1 MNPAY
6 VSLLA
11 LLFPTQ
17 LRSQQLLIPTQLRS
31 QQHHWVPLIVTEAE
45 EVDIDTATIVSASTS
60 RRAWLRWTF
69 DRAAMRTFSVSPPY
83 HVELVEINCVTL
95 ESRVLAAT
103 EINAWMDPSLTKQS
117 TPASTTEAAWQMPAT
132 GSLFAQVNTAACH
145 WAKAGA

>member
-11 LLFPTQ
+11 LLLPTH
-17 LRSQQLLIPTQLRS
+17 LRS
-31 QQHHWVPLIVTEAE
+31 QQHHWARLIVTEAE
-45 EVDIDTATIVSASTS
+45 EVDIDTATIVNASTS

-103 EINAWMDPSLTKQS
+103 EINAWMDPGLTKQS
-117 TPASTTEAAWQMPAT
+117 TQASTTEAAWQMPAT